1 MSRKRKSAR
10 RSVAAWAAAIG
21 VLALAL
27 WLLLTNAVFVVRD
40 VQIVGAGEIPEA
52 DVRHLSGIRL
62 GSRISAVDA
71 ERVRLDV
78 ESDGRVAFVS
88 LSRRLP
94 NRVVLTVR
102 PRTKDAVILLGGK
115 IVVLDAQGYVVSAGG
130 DRLPD
135 GNAVYVTGLR
145 ASYYTLGRQ
154 LDTADGRVGCMQT
167 VLEALK
173 AQGATAY
180 VSELNVTNP
189 SDLRII
195 TRTGITVLLGDATE
209 MAAKVTWMAGALA
222 DLEARGET
230 TGTLD
235 VSSATKADYAPTP
248 PSEATPEPS
257 PEPTPQ
263 PTGQISSI
271 DGVLYIDGV
280 PMQDAAA
287 PTPAP
292 AG

>member
-1 MSRKRKSAR
+1 MSKRRKSAR
-10 RSVAAWAAAIG
+10 RPAWLPWAASIAI
-21 VLALAL
+21 LALAL
-27 WLLLTNAVFVVRD
+27 WLLLTNVVFVVRD
-40 VQIVGAGEIPEA
+40 VQVIGAGEIPEA
-52 DVRHLSGIRL
+52 DVRRLSGIRL

-88 LSRRLP
+88 LARRLP

-102 PRTKDAVILLGGK
+102 PRTEDAVILQAGK
-115 IVVLDAQGYVVSAGG
+115 IVVLDSEGYVVSAGG
-130 DRLPD
+130 DRLPE
-135 GNAVYVTGLR
+135 GNAVYVTGIK

-154 LDTADGRVGCMQT
+154 LDTADGRVGCMRA

-173 AQGATAY
+173 AQRATAY
-180 VSELNVTNP
+180 VSELSVADTA
-189 SDLRII
+189 DLRVI
-195 TRTGITVLLGDATE
+195 TRTGITVLLGDSSNMTE
-209 MAAKVTWMAGALA
+209 KITWMAGTLA

-235 VSSATKADYAPTP
+235 VSSANKADYAPTP
-248 PSEATPEPS
+248 AGEATPEPE
-257 PEPTPQ
+257 PEATPL
-263 PTGQISSI
+263 PAGQISSI

-280 PMQDAAA
+280 PMDTAL
-287 PTPAP
+287 PTLEP